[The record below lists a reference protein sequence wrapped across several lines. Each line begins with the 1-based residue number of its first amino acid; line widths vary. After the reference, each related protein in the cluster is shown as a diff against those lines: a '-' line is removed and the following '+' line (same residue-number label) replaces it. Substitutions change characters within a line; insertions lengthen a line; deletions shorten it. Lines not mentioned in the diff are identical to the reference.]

1 MIYENYSMKKL
12 LHFKVFFYCIL
23 LLALISC
30 KQAIRK
36 EKADVVLPIIP
47 QPNDVRVYEGSFS
60 LDSLTQIV
68 ISTEDQNNVA
78 IWFTKELQKVYGWS
92 CHIVTSSEKENT
104 IVLKYDDSLDD
115 EAYTLDIY
123 DNKVSIKASSEA
135 GYFYAFQTIFQLAPV
150 SDKEGEVSK
159 LELSQVSIADQP
171 SYKWRGLM
179 LDISRHFF
187 GPSSI
192 KKLIDQ
198 MAMQKM
204 NRLHLHLS
212 DDAGWRIE
220 IKEYPKLHEIGSH
233 GDRSNPIGPA
243 MYLSEEEAL
252 DIAAYANERQ
262 IMIIPEVDIPG
273 HSGAIEKAYPAFS
286 GGNNT
291 LNVANEDAVK
301 MIETVIFR
309 LSQIFNT
316 RYVHFGSDEVRR
328 HNWNERPEMRAKMKE
343 LGLKNQHELEGWF
356 DRRMADFIVRSGLK
370 PVAWDEAC
378 DFGVNKNTIIQWW
391 RCLHPE
397 ALDSAAK
404 NGYQII
410 ISPANYTYLDYP
422 QYLKEGGANW
432 EGLNNGPNSL
442 ELIYKWKHIP
452 ASFNQDMKDKIIGI
466 EAAVWT
472 EFISNQKRL
481 EYMVYPRLLAIAEK
495 AWTHDVNMDW
505 ESFQK
510 RLSIQYVRYK
520 MDGINYR
527 IPDIKNE
534 ERKTLQPEA
543 FEGPVK

>member
-78 IWFTKELQKVYGWS
+78 IWFTKELQKVYGLS
-92 CHIVTSSEKENT
+92 CHIVTSSEKEKT
-104 IVLKYDDSLDD
+104 IVLKYDDSLED

-123 DNKVSIKASSEA
+123 DNKVSIKASSKA

-150 SDKEGEVSK
+150 SEKEGEVSK

-212 DDAGWRIE
+212 DDSGWRIE

-273 HSGAIEKAYPAFS
+273 HSGAIEKAYPVFS

-301 MIETVIFR
+301 MIKTVILR

-378 DFGVNKNTIIQWW
+378 DFVVNKNTIIQWW

-410 ISPANYTYLDYP
+410 ISPANYAYLDYP

-452 ASFNQDMKDKIIGI
+452 DSFNQDMKDKIIGI

-481 EYMVYPRLLAIAEK
+481 EYMVYPRLSAIAEK